1 MELAFTLALLLL
13 LYLWYPRCALR
24 FCLTFQS
31 WDLGR
36 RDSLSFGR
44 YRYWLLNTDSYL
56 RHLKLLA
63 YLRLLFVLPPKERET
78 VCCISAYSYEDFFM
92 KYL

>member
-1 MELAFTLALLLL
+1 MFLRVSSVQLLMETHPDESVLKCL
-13 LYLWYPRCALR
+13 CG
-24 FCLTFQS
+24 FCVQ
-31 WDLGR
+31 WR
-36 RDSLSFGR
+36 
-44 YRYWLLNTDSYL
+44 WLLNTDSYL